1 MKLTTC
7 KAIFLKL
14 GRKVWLTAGGAV
26 LQRAES
32 STGLNDC

>member
-1 MKLTTC
+1 MKPTTC
-7 KAIFLKL
+7 KAIFLQV
-14 GRKVWLTAGGAV
+14 GMKVWLTADGAV